1 MNTPTEKESGPC
13 DCNDDNHGQEEKVRH
28 RHIEDECVH
37 EDGSK
42 HKIHSR

>member
-1 MNTPTEKESGPC
+1 MNTPTEGGPC
-13 DCNDDNHGQEEKVRH
+13 DCDDDNHVQEERVKH